1 MADLR
6 KLAKGAVTAPKRL
19 GIGFFSG
26 LRYPF
31 RGMRFVY
38 GKHPGLVRFWLPPI
52 VITGVMLVLVFGAVF
67 HYHDA
72 VTDWIW
78 TAPAGDS
85 FWASVARFFHGLLD
99 VLLGLL
105 LAVGGL
111 LAVMLSTSVLAA
123 PFNDALSAEVERLMT
138 GADGPP
144 FRFATMMRDLVRT
157 VGMELVKLVI
167 YLIVMVP
174 LFVASFALPVV
185 GQAVYSIFGFV
196 FTAMYFA
203 LDYIDWPAT
212 RRGQGV
218 GERLRIGRQRF
229 VPMFG
234 FGTGVW
240 LFLFIP
246 FLNLFFMPA
255 AVAGGTLLYLD
266 LEGPREPADGSEPRR
281 RHAW

>member
-1 MADLR
+1 
-6 KLAKGAVTAPKRL
+6 
-19 GIGFFSG
+19 
-26 LRYPF
+26 
-31 RGMRFVY
+31 
-38 GKHPGLVRFWLPPI
+38 
-52 VITGVMLVLVFGAVF
+52 
-67 HYHDA
+67 
-72 VTDWIW
+72 
-78 TAPAGDS
+78 
-85 FWASVARFFHGLLD
+85 
-99 VLLGLL
+99 
-105 LAVGGL
+105 
-111 LAVMLSTSVLAA
+111 
-123 PFNDALSAEVERLMT
+123 
-138 GADGPP
+138 
-144 FRFATMMRDLVRT
+144 
-157 VGMELVKLVI
+157 
-167 YLIVMVP
+167 VMVP
-174 LFVASFALPVV
+174 LFVASFALPVA

-266 LEGPREPADGSEPRR
+266 LEGPGEPAPSEPTP
-281 RHAW
+281 